1 MLEIEI
7 ILGHALNVIGSAA
20 QITRQFGV
28 DQAGIFSD
36 HSGSSERDRL
46 FFIGIATQ
54 NKTGNFLILGLLQ
67 FPGFDGLSLQT
78 VQYGDQRLLAI
89 FRRVAGIHNRVGP
102 VKIRIFGKICRT
114 SGLHRDLILVDQS
127 LVETAT
133 FAAGKN
139 VGSEVER
146 IGIGRVARG
155 NLVTDDNSG
164 KRRVGIGL
172 LNDPLGVLRRFGMV
186 YARNRFSGGRDAIEI
201 FPGPEQRLLGIE
213 IADDDQRGV
222 VRFVEGV
229 EELADVFDF
238 RAIEIGHAADG
249 GVMVGVLGKGRGAQ
263 ILFQV
268 TVGLVF
274 DPDATFFFYDFA
286 LGFEI
291 FFGNVEAAH
300 AVRFEPQNSF
310 QVIAGESFEKIRGVV
325 SGFRIV
331 EPADGFDDSRMFFS
345 RNMRRALEHQVLEE
359 VRETGAAGQFVFGSH
374 VIPNL
379 EVDDRNGVIFEEN
392 Y

>member
-1 MLEIEI
+1 
-7 ILGHALNVIGSAA
+7 
-20 QITRQFGV
+20 
-28 DQAGIFSD
+28 
-36 HSGSSERDRL
+36 
-46 FFIGIATQ
+46 
-54 NKTGNFLILGLLQ
+54 
-67 FPGFDGLSLQT
+67 
-78 VQYGDQRLLAI
+78 
-89 FRRVAGIHNRVGP
+89 
-102 VKIRIFGKICRT
+102 
-114 SGLHRDLILVDQS
+114 
-127 LVETAT
+127 
-133 FAAGKN
+133 
-139 VGSEVER
+139 
-146 IGIGRVARG
+146 
-155 NLVTDDNSG
+155 
-164 KRRVGIGL
+164 
-172 LNDPLGVLRRFGMV
+172 MV

-331 EPADGFDDSRMFFS
+331 EPADGFDDSGMFFS

-359 VRETGAAGQFVFGSH
+359 VGETGAARQFVFGSD

-392 Y
+392 YLQPVGEGMDGEFHFGRHDVRRFLLGGGRRTEHGREDA